1 MFKNEEKTRDK
12 IIRSALTL
20 FMEQGIGKTSL
31 TEVAYHAGVSR
42 ITVYR
47 YFEDKEALV
56 LASFLSIEAI
66 FQDGIKQFKQQPS
79 LPLQS
84 ILDIIGNNLR
94 KLPQGNAVARADE
107 LKRIYPNTYDKVQ
120 KVRQS
125 ILNEIFSQFSESAKR
140 KHLFREELN
149 KEVARAVFEELIINF
164 FDNPRFKTLDL
175 NDVELFRQISNIYL
189 FGILKG
195 GLESI

>member
-1 MFKNEEKTRDK
+1 MLKNEEKTKDK
-12 IIRSALTL
+12 IIHSALTL

>member
-1 MFKNEEKTRDK
+1 MPENKDKTKDK
-12 IIRSALTL
+12 IIHSALTL

-42 ITVYR
+42 ITIYR
-47 YFEDKEALV
+47 YFEDKETLV
-56 LASFLSIEAI
+56 LASFLSVEAI
-66 FQDGIKQFKQQPS
+66 FQDGFKQFEQQPS
-79 LPLQS
+79 LTLQS
-84 ILDIIGNNLR
+84 ILENIGKNLQ

-107 LKRIYPNTYDKVQ
+107 LKRLYPYTYDKVQ

-125 ILNEIFSQFSESAKR
+125 ILNEIFNQFSERAKG

-175 NDVELFRQISNIYL
+175 NDAELFRQISNIYL

-195 GLESI
+195 GLESF